1 MEKKGWAVDVGSDRH
16 GETRQGSLITSG
28 SKYQLDLQVVMR
40 GVGSV

>member
-1 MEKKGWAVDVGSDRH
+1 MEKKGWAVDIRH

-28 SKYQLDLQVVMR
+28 SKYQLDLQVVMK